1 MELDESSS
9 SGKRE
14 RRVRDDRRKRNVPGG
29 LHKRD
34 TQRERR
40 KKRDRRAVNRIY
52 KRIPA
57 HLQFLRKDH
66 LEKWDII
73 FLENVGAGGVLF
85 KLNQDLELG
94 TIINMKIT
102 LPGSES
108 ITCLAKVIR
117 VKKIPASLVR
127 EIAAH
132 FIEMDESKAAQIN
145 QIAEKIYKPNI
156 KRIQN

>member
-9 SGKRE
+9 SGQRG
-14 RRVRDDRRKRNVPGG
+14 RRVRDDRRKRNVSGG

-40 KKRDRRAVNRIY
+40 KKRDRRAANRIY

-57 HLQFLRKDH
+57 HFQFFRKDI

-73 FLENVGAGGVLF
+73 FLENVGAGGVMF

-94 TIINMKIT
+94 TIINMKMT
-102 LPGSES
+102 LPGLASL
-108 ITCLAKVIR
+108 TCLAKVIR
-117 VKKIPASLVR
+117 VKKKPASLVR

-145 QIAEKIYKPNI
+145 QIAEKIYTPNI

>member
-1 MELDESSS
+1 MGMNERSNL
-9 SGKRE
+9 GPRG
-14 RRVRDDRRKRNVPGG
+14 RRVRDERRKQNGPGG

-34 TQRERR
+34 IERERR
-40 KKRDRRAVNRIY
+40 KKRDRRTANRIY

-57 HLQFLRKDH
+57 QFQFLRKDI

-73 FLENVGAGGVLF
+73 FLDNVGAGGVMF

-94 TIINMKIT
+94 TIINMKMT
-102 LPGSES
+102 LPGSEP

-117 VKKIPASLVR
+117 VKKMPASLVR

-132 FIEMDESKAAQIN
+132 FIEMDDSKVAQIN
-145 QIAEKIYKPNI
+145 QIAEKIYTQNI
-156 KRIQN
+156 KRIQH